1 MGCDIHM
8 YLEYTDKKT
17 LDRVAKGETKSV
29 FKGEK
34 PYWGSFGGRINPGRN
49 YWMFGFISKGVRSF
63 FDNGLPAKGLPP
75 FDELGYHSRNDSVCY
90 ISETLGD
97 ENSVTLETALRWA
110 EGGRLKI
117 INDQSGKPRWVEH
130 PDWHSHTWLTTSE
143 FESAIKKYKAYCK
156 KTDENDTPIEYL
168 ALLSAMKT
176 FDKNGYVSRLVVW
189 FDN

>member
-8 YLEYTDKKT
+8 YLEYTDKET
-17 LDRVAKGETKSV
+17 LDRVAKGETN
-29 FKGEK
+29 FKGEPIK
-34 PYWGSFGGRINPGRN
+34 PYWRDFGGRINPGRN
-49 YWMFGFISKGVRSF
+49 YWMFGFISKGVRSS

-75 FDELGYHSRNDSVCY
+75 FDELGFHSRNDSVCY
-90 ISETLGD
+90 ISETLDD
-97 ENSVTLETALRWA
+97 ENSVKLETALRWA

-143 FESAIKKYKAYCK
+143 FESAIKKYKTYCK
-156 KTDENDTPIEYL
+156 KTDEIDTPIEYL